1 MDDGCLTII
10 IMFIIVFVVLP
21 FLASAW
27 PILLPIAIIA
37 IVLAVWH
44 SITSGKKAKII
55 EAERRRDVIRKA
67 DELLSAARDYLTPCL
82 VIDSNIWM
90 NEAYDAF
97 FQTLNVLCKQVS
109 YKLILFGV
117 QIDEISN
124 IKKATNYGDERNK
137 RSRIAINRIESLQK
151 AGLLTI
157 QPISLDAELGAYAD
171 PLLVKI
177 LSTESRKGVKCTFIS
192 DDKELRIRLR
202 EHLTNCAQGEWNV
215 IEIDTLIPQCE
226 QIAESFKYR

>member
-1 MDDGCLTII
+1 M
-10 IMFIIVFVVLP
+10 
-21 FLASAW
+21 
-27 PILLPIAIIA
+27 
-37 IVLAVWH
+37 H

-55 EAERRRDVIRKA
+55 EAERRRDVVRKA
-67 DELLSAARDYLTPCL
+67 DELLNAAREYLTPCL

-90 NEAYDAF
+90 NEAYDAVF
-97 FQTLNVLCKQVS
+97 LTLNVLCKQMS
-109 YKLILFGV
+109 YKLVLFGV
-117 QIDEISN
+117 QFDEISN

-151 AGLLTI
+151 EGLLTI
-157 QPISLDAELGAYAD
+157 QPISLDAERGAYAD

-192 DDKELRIRLR
+192 DDKELRIRVR
-202 EHLTNCAQGEWNV
+202 EHLTNCAQAEWNV

-226 QIAESFKYR
+226 LISESFKYR